1 MRTLLKTFSLHQQHN
16 LNDGARPSLGQSSH
30 LRGSE
35 NPKIRNCPKK
45 AKTPGVFAFFADVV
59 STWRGS
65 CTELSLKMVSYVE
78 NIKLCIASSFQ
89 RKFTSLELGKRPK
102 GKMAGAKKKH
112 LRKKFKNPTF
122 RKAIRFS

>member
-1 MRTLLKTFSLHQQHN
+1 ME
-16 LNDGARPSLGQSSH
+16 LGQFPAKV
-30 LRGSE
+30 LIWE
-35 NPKIRNCPKK
+35 AQKIEDSGTAQKK

-78 NIKLCIASSFQ
+78 NIKLCIVSSFQ

-102 GKMAGAKKKH
+102 GKMAGAKKNTWEKVQ
-112 LRKKFKNPTF
+112 KPNFSKSNPF
-122 RKAIRFS
+122 